1 MQATQL
7 PIPSWEGIKVKEF
20 ICMPIGH
27 LNYKFSCT
35 FKFSVGSWWTAELA
49 ALTGNIWEHLTLSEK
64 TVKARQDACAR
75 AQDGV

>member
-20 ICMPIGH
+20 KCVPIGY

-35 FKFSVGSWWTAELA
+35 FKFPVGSWWTAELA
-49 ALTGNIWEHLTLSEK
+49 ALIGNIWEHLTLSEK
-64 TVKARQDACAR
+64 MVKVGQDVCTR
-75 AQDGV
+75 VQDDV